1 MPPTLASAFHPLRQ
15 PLFTLILLLSLG
27 LLAVAENPVELPQGV
42 KILPNIEYSRPGGHP
57 LELDLYLPERRPA
70 KPLPVVIWV
79 HGGGWKGG
87 SKDRCPATWL
97 VPHGYAV
104 ASINYRLI
112 PDHLWPAQL
121 QDCRA
126 AVRWLR
132 AYAGT
137 YGLHAGRIGAWGA
150 SAGGHIVSLMGTVDT
165 SADERVQAIID
176 FYGPS
181 DLLTMP
187 PNVLSDNRTREDLA
201 QANAALLLG
210 GIVMDQ
216 PEKARAAS
224 ALHHVS
230 SNDAPFL
237 IMHGTTDE
245 QVPVDQSQRLHEKL
259 LATRVPSTLHLIPD
273 AGHGGKE
280 FSSPQARQLILQFLD
295 RHLKSPLTQPSRP
308 KKGEKPFAPR
318 QPVSPRLQPTGS

>member
-1 MPPTLASAFHPLRQ
+1 MLQ
-15 PLFTLILLLSLG
+15 PLFAFILLLGLG
-27 LLAVAENPVELPQGV
+27 QLAAAEKAGELPPGV
-42 KILPNIEYSRPGGHP
+42 KVLRDVEYSRPAGHP
-57 LELDLYLPERRPA
+57 LLLDLYLPEKRTS
-70 KPLPVVIWV
+70 KPLPVILWV
-79 HGGGWKGG
+79 HGGGWKNG

-97 VPHGYAV
+97 VPEGYAV

-112 PDHLWPAQL
+112 PDHQWPAQMH
-121 QDCRA
+121 DCRA

-137 YGLHAGRIGAWGA
+137 YGLHAGRIGAWGS
-150 SAGGHIVSLMGTVDT
+150 SAGGHLVALMGTVDT
-165 SADERVQAIID
+165 SADERVQAVID
-176 FYGPS
+176 WFGPS

-201 QANAALLLG
+201 QANGALLLG

-237 IMHGTTDE
+237 IMHGTADE
-245 QVPVDQSQRLHEKL
+245 QVPVDQSQRLHDRL
-259 LATRVPSTLHLIPD
+259 LAARVPSTLHLIPG

-280 FSSPQARQLILQFLD
+280 FSSPQVRQLILTFLD
-295 RHLKSPLTQPSRP
+295 RHLKSPPVQSGRP
-308 KKGEKPFAPR
+308 KKGEPFNPKK
-318 QPVSPRLQPTGS
+318 PVSPRLQPVEN